1 MSNLKRSI
9 IAMARVYF
17 FWLLLFIL
25 QKPLF
30 MLWYR
35 GAFSGVSV
43 IDYLQV
49 IWHGLP
55 LDFSLAG
62 YLTVIPCIF
71 LIVRFWA
78 RSWFIHISENIYY
91 GIAAALVSVTFLLN
105 MVLYEYWNFPL
116 DATPLFYFVSSPK
129 DAFASATPE
138 LIIGGL
144 LSLAL
149 LVFLIY
155 VGVLWCYSIA
165 RLRSKSNRPQR
176 IVSTICMVLLTSLLF
191 IPIRGGFSTATMN
204 TGRVYY
210 SDNQSLNHA
219 AVNPLFSI
227 MESLTHQ
234 KDFGSQYRFME
245 SGKASKLFKE
255 MVNTSSENT
264 EILLSNQRPNIYI
277 IILESFSSHIMKTLG
292 GKDGIAV
299 NLDKLGQE
307 GILFTNFYAN
317 SFRTDRGIVSILSG
331 FPAQPNMSLMKYPH
345 KTTSLPS
352 IAKSLKSVNYKVKYY
367 YGGDVNFTNMRS
379 YLFNQGFEDIV
390 SDVDFPIKERLSK
403 WGVPDHFVFER
414 LVNDIKA
421 NQQTGSKQPQLCVLQ
436 TSSSHEPYDVPYHKL
451 DNERLN
457 AFSYTDDCIGK
468 FMTQL
473 RELPSW
479 DNTLVVFI
487 PDHQGCWPIDMDPQ
501 KPSRYQIPLIMVGGA
516 VKEHRQIDT
525 FGSQQDFAATLLGQ
539 LGVDHS
545 DFTYSKDLLNPDV
558 NHFAFLTFPDLF
570 GLITNDKQIIFDN
583 KQERIVY
590 RKGDNADELLPKG
603 QAYLQTIYD
612 DIDRR

>member
-35 GAFSGVSV
+35 GAFSGVGV

-55 LDFSLAG
+55 LDLSLAA
-62 YLTVIPCIF
+62 YLTAIPCIF
-71 LIVRFWA
+71 LIVRLWA
-78 RSWFIHISENIYY
+78 RSWLIHISENIYF
-91 GIAAALVSVTFLLN
+91 GIASALVSVTFLLN

-149 LVFLIY
+149 MVFLIY
-155 VGVLWCYSIA
+155 VGATRCYSIA
-165 RLRSKSNRPQR
+165 RIRSKSNQAQR
-176 IVSTICMVLLTSLLF
+176 IVSTICMVLLTAFLF
-191 IPIRGGFSTATMN
+191 IPIRGGFTTATMN

-219 AVNPLFSI
+219 AVNPLFSLI
-227 MESLTHQ
+227 ESLAHQ
-234 KDFGSQYRFME
+234 KDFASQYRFME

-255 MVNTSSENT
+255 MVDTSSENT
-264 EILLSNQRPNIYI
+264 EIILTDQRPDIYI

-292 GKDGIAV
+292 GKDGVAV

-479 DNTLVVFI
+479 EKTLVVFI

-539 LGVDHS
+539 LGVNHS

-570 GLITNDKQIIFDN
+570 GLITNDKQIVFDN